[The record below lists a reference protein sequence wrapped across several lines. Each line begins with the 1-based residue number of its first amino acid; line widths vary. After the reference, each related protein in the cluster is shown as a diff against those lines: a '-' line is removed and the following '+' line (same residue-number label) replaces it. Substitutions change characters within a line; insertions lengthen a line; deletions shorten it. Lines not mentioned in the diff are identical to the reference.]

1 MDLLLIFAKG
11 LGVGLAIAAPVG
23 PIGLLCI
30 QRTLHQGVVIGLV
43 SGLGAACADAVYGGI
58 AGFGLTSVSDLLIDL
73 QEELRVV
80 GGAFLLILGAR
91 IALRK
96 RPAEVPAAAAGQAP
110 MAGAFGSCF
119 VLTLTNPTTI
129 LSFVAVFAGLGLVGD
144 AATYGAAV
152 SLVIGVFLGS
162 AAWWLTLSTSVGLL
176 LRRRMTATSLRWINW
191 ISGTAIAGFG
201 VAALAVAAF

>member
-1 MDLLLIFAKG
+1 MDQLLIFAKG

-30 QRTLHQGVVIGLV
+30 QRTLRQGALIGLA

-58 AGFGLTSVSDLLIDL
+58 AGFGLTSVADLLIDL
-73 QEELRVV
+73 QDELRIV
-80 GGAFLLILGAR
+80 GGIFLLLLGAR
-91 IALRK
+91 IILRTG
-96 RPAEVPAAAAGQAP
+96 PAEAPPAAAAQAP

-176 LRRRMTATSLRWINW
+176 RGRMTAASLRWINW
-191 ISGTAIAGFG
+191 ISGAAIAGFG
-201 VAALAVAAF
+201 VAALTVVAL